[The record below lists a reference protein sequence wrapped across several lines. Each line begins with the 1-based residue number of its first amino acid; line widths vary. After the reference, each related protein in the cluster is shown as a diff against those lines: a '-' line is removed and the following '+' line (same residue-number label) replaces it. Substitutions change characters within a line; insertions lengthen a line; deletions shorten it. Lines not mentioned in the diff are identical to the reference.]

1 MGAVVFYRVATG
13 TWSDK
18 MTGFNITSN
27 KFEKTWKIA
36 AMRAVAVFGV
46 QAAALCAYFSVFDV
60 GIEEYQAVLLLGI
73 TVPVPLFLLWSKTYR
88 TQKIAG
94 TFIVLGIMSAI
105 FWQRIYEGIVPHINK
120 YTELHNQFQSINRP
134 LIEIESDLVS
144 KLLTLAFLQFLLSCI
159 LFAILEAKH
168 GIVMAVL
175 VFLLPVIV
183 AATVG
188 KMPETLSCFALIA
201 MGCIYII
208 FYHQSGDRFPIKH
221 VMGVLGG
228 LVVLWGCSLI
238 FKPVIL
244 QYKQTHIEEYQNIK
258 MTLTQAQLTNLKGLK
273 DSVSEAISE
282 IGVRESNYATG
293 GVAEG
298 DLSSVTSFR
307 PSGDKAMEI
316 IVTERPSESIYLKAF
331 VGTTYTGK
339 EWEKLG
345 TLEFAKIIL
354 PIGGA
359 SDKRSL
365 MGEPFRRIAE
375 GENGLQEQQ
384 MEIQLEGASSKYAYT
399 PYYAEITKDHSVYV
413 DAYIEGDGEK
423 AREYT
428 YYPVEDVENAYV
440 ELAEASNL
448 WEEYQEF
455 VKETYVKEYPEL
467 KELTALCE
475 SWDKGYLKA
484 KINQKFQGMRYTKE
498 PGEMP
503 KDRDFVEGF
512 LFEKKEGFCVHFAT
526 AATLIYQI
534 RGVPARYV
542 EGYTVNPNQFIRL
555 NDGTYK
561 AVVTDA
567 SAHAW
572 CEIFD
577 EEYGWQ
583 VREHTLIYGRQQLT
597 DSEVSHQDDGL
608 NEPIEETEG
617 DTIQQENP
625 VEDQEEVIRQDE
637 LSGSDGIDSG
647 LDGGS
652 QSKGWDKNARKVIL
666 ICCGTIGSL
675 LAFAVIIVLQQKIR
689 RGKRMMSFRQKKE
702 NRGITSIY
710 NSIYEM
716 CMFAG
721 LERVE
726 ETERE
731 RIARMVVTFAQ
742 LTEEE
747 WNWIYLQAE
756 QAAFSGKT
764 FTTSEQK
771 EMYRLYRKLRR
782 ELLET
787 FSWWKR
793 MWFLYGRAM

>member
-1 MGAVVFYRVATG
+1 MSG

-18 MTGFNITSN
+18 MAGFNITSN
-27 KFEKTWKIA
+27 KRERTWKIA
-36 AMRAVAVFGV
+36 VMQAAAVFGV
-46 QAAALCAYFSVFDV
+46 QAAMLCAYFSVFDV
-60 GIEEYQAVLLLGI
+60 GVEEYQAILLLGI
-73 TVPVPLFLLWSKTYR
+73 TVSVPLFLLWSKTYR
-88 TQKIAG
+88 RQKVTIS
-94 TFIVLGIMSAI
+94 FIVLGILAAV
-105 FWQRIYEGIVPHINK
+105 FWSKIYEGIVPHINN
-120 YTELHNQFQSINRP
+120 YTELRNKFYGSNNP
-134 LIEIESDLVS
+134 LIEVESDLFS
-144 KLLTLAFLQFLLSCI
+144 RLLTLALLQFLLSCL
-159 LFAILEAKH
+159 LFTILEARH
-168 GIVMAVL
+168 GIVMAVM

-208 FYHQSGDRFPIKH
+208 VYHRSGDRFPIKH
-221 VMGVLGG
+221 VIGVLGG

-244 QYKQTHIEEYQNIK
+244 QYKQTYIEEYQTIK
-258 MTLTQAQLTNLKGLK
+258 MTLTQAQLTNLKELK
-273 DSVSEAISE
+273 DSVSEVVSE
-282 IGVRESNYATG
+282 IGVKEGNYATG

-298 DLSSVTSFR
+298 DLSGVTSFR

-316 IVTERPSESIYLKAF
+316 IVTKRPSESIYLKAF

-345 TLEFAKIIL
+345 ALEFAKIIL
-354 PIGGA
+354 PIGGV

-365 MGEPFRRIAE
+365 MGEPFRRISE
-375 GENGLQEQQ
+375 GENGLREQQ
-384 MEIQLEGASSKYAYT
+384 MKIQLEGASSKYAYT
-399 PYYAEITKDHSVYV
+399 PYYTEITRDHSVYA

-428 YYPVEDVENAYV
+428 YYPVEDVESTYA

-467 KELTALCE
+467 EELTALCE
-475 SWDKGYLKA
+475 SWDKGYLKE
-484 KINQKFQGMRYTKE
+484 KINQRFQGLRYTEE

-512 LFEKKEGFCVHFAT
+512 LFEKKEGVCVHFAT
-526 AATLIYQI
+526 AATLIYQMS
-534 RGVPARYV
+534 GVPARYV
-542 EGYTVNPNQFIRL
+542 EGYTVKPNQFIRL
-555 NDGTYK
+555 DDGTYK

-583 VREHTLIYGRQQLT
+583 VREHTLIYGRQQPT
-597 DSEVSHQDDGL
+597 DSEIPHQDDGMD
-608 NEPIEETEG
+608 EPIEETVP
-617 DTIQQENP
+617 DTMT
-625 VEDQEEVIRQDE
+625 QEESMEELQEEQGMEQDGI
-637 LSGSDGIDSG
+637 SGSAEMEDERGDGK
-647 LDGGS
+647 S
-652 QSKGWDKNARKVIL
+652 QSNGLVKNVKKIILVGCVI
-666 ICCGTIGSL
+666 IGSL
-675 LAFAVIIVLQQKIR
+675 FALAIVIVLQQKIR

-716 CMFAG
+716 CVFAG
-721 LERVE
+721 LEKVE

-756 QAAFSGKT
+756 QAAFSGKV
-764 FTTSEQK
+764 FTANEQK
-771 EMYRLYRKLRR
+771 ELYHLYRKLRR
-782 ELLET
+782 ELLKT